1 MSTDYDNTI
10 RTIQPGVLAPADGNA
25 GSAVA
30 QAFRLED
37 FALDGANPARQGK
50 GLTPEGVSYTD
61 GHESAALGPNNERL
75 EDLKPRLVNALR
87 ELVRQYREEG
97 VSARRH
103 EIRRIRQARLFW
115 QGLQYAWWNPNDMN
129 WHLPFEQRFN
139 DDRQLEDMPRYQFVT
154 NFYQGFGL
162 SFIAVLS
169 QDVPSVRFYPQ
180 SAQSLQDI
188 AAARSASDV
197 AQLIEQ
203 NNHVE
208 HLLTSIGYF
217 LWTDG
222 KLGAY
227 VRYVADGQRFG
238 FHDEN
243 ILEAV
248 EIPLGE
254 DAYVCPRCNKEVPPP
269 NADQASGDTDEGS
282 DTGHQSPI
290 TSHPSCP
297 GCGAE
302 LSHENLRRAERV
314 SVPRF
319 VGTRRVPNGQEV
331 ISIAGGLELNT
342 PVWANEMH
350 EYPYL
355 QWQAEVHRAKLKA
368 AYPHAA
374 NKIETSPSQGA
385 EDVYARVSR
394 LSVEQGLP
402 SIHPGDALLNLITFD
417 RTWLR
422 PWAFYAIDDVETRN
436 ELLALFPEGC
446 YVAFAGDAY
455 CEARSES
462 MDDHWR
468 VLHALPGDG
477 QNRPSVGDSLVQVQ
491 ERYNVLSNMQAE
503 TYEYGIPPI
512 YADPQVLDFDALA
525 NQVAEPAAHF
535 PARARPGQP
544 LAAGFFQPQPA
555 RVPPDMVQHQQE
567 LIGPVAQFL
576 TGLFPAVFGGNMEDV
591 KTASG
596 YALARDQAL
605 GRLGL
610 VWRRMKQFYA
620 DVILLG
626 VDSFRKNRP
635 EDVEIPLLGPDGV
648 LDART
653 IRIADLKGNISVHP
667 EADETFPRL
676 KSQQRG
682 ILQQLFGVNDPV
694 IQQALTEPAN
704 MGYIKNV
711 LGLTELVVP
720 GEDARNKQLREIQQL
735 LASAP
740 IVITMNESGAT
751 HAGAASDSA
760 VVAQHAAPAQESPND
775 QITRASDSNAAG
787 TRNQS
792 PVTNHQSQ
800 VLVLPSVP
808 VDDLLDNHAVEF
820 EECKRWAS
828 SEAGQAARM
837 TNPAGFANV
846 RAHAEAHLRAS
857 NTTSALNLASLAPV
871 LSQVRRDRTG
881 PEVRPRELHT
891 TSAAQRAPKPGDDHD
906 GPGDHWVTIDGHH
919 VLVHESQGTQ
929 KQPPNTA
936 ENASKRQTPESLAS
950 QIPAQVKAKMV
961 QAINDSNAP
970 TADDKRGG
978 FHEEYGVAGLDASGN
993 WVISRDKPGPYA
1005 NPDVDTKVSPSYVPA
1020 DPKAAYSIVN
1030 PEVAF
1035 HVHPAGTTGKGKG
1048 WNQPPS
1054 EADKSAVVPGQINL
1068 IFAARENK
1076 VYFYDNSGV
1085 IGKPM
1090 SLKDFLKE

>member
-1 MSTDYDNTI
+1 MDLYPTAETW
-10 RTIQPGVLAPADGNA
+10 TGTPGAIAPADGNA
-25 GSAVA
+25 GSTVA
-30 QAFRLED
+30 QAYRPDHLTSTVD
-37 FALDGANPARQGK
+37 ASVVGAQ
-50 GLTPEGVSYTD
+50 
-61 GHESAALGPNNERL
+61 HAAPLLSTVDLGPNNERL
-75 EDLKPRLVNALR
+75 EELKPKLVHALR

-97 VSARRH
+97 IVARRH

-129 WHLPFEQRFN
+129 WHLPFEQRFS
-139 DDRQLEDMPRYQFVT
+139 DDRALEEMPRYQFVT

-180 SAQSLQDI
+180 SAQSLEDI
-188 AAARSASDV
+188 SAARAASDV
-197 AQLIEQ
+197 AALIEQ
-203 NNHVE
+203 NNHIE

-238 FHDEN
+238 FREEN
-243 ILEAV
+243 VLEAL

-254 DAYVCPRCNKEVPPP
+254 DVYVCPQCGKETGQAKLENRKAEENIALPGESDEFSVPGFGVPA
-269 NADQASGDTDEGS
+269 NSK
-282 DTGHQSPI
+282 SPVAN
-290 TSHPSCP
+290 HAACP
-297 GCGAE
+297 DCGAE
-302 LSHENLRRAERV
+302 LGDANLRKAERV
-314 SVPRF
+314 TVPR
-319 VGTRRVPNGQEV
+319 VAGTRRVANGQEV

-374 NKIETSPSQGA
+374 DKIETSPSQGA

-402 SIHPGDALLNLITFD
+402 SIHPGDALMNLITFD

-422 PWAFYAIDDVETRN
+422 PWAFYSVEDAEVRA
-436 ELLALFPEGC
+436 ELLALFPDGC
-446 YVAFAGDAY
+446 YVGFAGDAY
-455 CEARSES
+455 CESRSES

-544 LAAGFFQPQPA
+544 LAAGFFQPAPA
-555 RVPPDMVQHQQE
+555 QVPPDMLRHQQD

-620 DVILLG
+620 DVMLLS
-626 VDSFRKNRP
+626 VDVFRKNRP
-635 EDVEIPLLGPDGV
+635 HDAEIPLLGPDGV
-648 LDART
+648 FDSHV

-682 ILQQLFGVNDPV
+682 VLQQMFSINDPM
-694 IQQALTEPAN
+694 IQRALTEPAN
-704 MGYIKNV
+704 LGYIKNV
-711 LGLTELVVP
+711 LGLTELVIP
-720 GEDARNKQLREIQQL
+720 GEESRNKQLREIQQL
-735 LASAP
+735 LAGAP
-740 IVITMNESGAT
+740 IVISLHPSGAAHIEPALSDVGAQLYPESSRGDAAPQLGT
-751 HAGAASDSA
+751 MPDSTAGSAASAQSLGDSA
-760 VVAQHAAPAQESPND
+760 RPQG
-775 QITRASDSNAAG
+775 ASA
-787 TRNQS
+787 TV
-792 PVTNHQSQ
+792 P
-800 VLVLPSVP
+800 LVLPSVP
-808 VDDLLDNHAVEF
+808 VDQLLDDHAVEF
-820 EECKRWAS
+820 EECKRWANS
-828 SEAGQAARM
+828 DAGQAARM

-846 RAHAEAHLRAS
+846 RAHAEAHLRAM
-857 NTTSALNLASLAPV
+857 
-871 LSQVRRDRTG
+871 
-881 PEVRPRELHT
+881 
-891 TSAAQRAPKPGDDHD
+891 AAAG
-906 GPGDHWVTIDGHH
+906 
-919 VLVHESQGTQ
+919 
-929 KQPPNTA
+929 
-936 ENASKRQTPESLAS
+936 RQT
-950 QIPAQVKAKMV
+950 
-961 QAINDSNAP
+961 
-970 TADDKRGG
+970 
-978 FHEEYGVAGLDASGN
+978 
-993 WVISRDKPGPYA
+993 
-1005 NPDVDTKVSPSYVPA
+1005 
-1020 DPKAAYSIVN
+1020 
-1030 PEVAF
+1030 
-1035 HVHPAGTTGKGKG
+1035 
-1048 WNQPPS
+1048 
-1054 EADKSAVVPGQINL
+1054 
-1068 IFAARENK
+1068 
-1076 VYFYDNSGV
+1076 
-1085 IGKPM
+1085 
-1090 SLKDFLKE
+1090 

>member
-1 MSTDYDNTI
+1 MDSYPTTNL
-10 RTIQPGVLAPADGNA
+10 PGSIAPADGNVA
-25 GSAVA
+25 PLGQARSASAAQHGMVGA
-30 QAFRLED
+30 QAENDGDEFDWTDGEKQKSAGRVNASGGADE
-37 FALDGANPARQGK
+37 ALADLGAN
-50 GLTPEGVSYTD
+50 Y
-61 GHESAALGPNNERL
+61 ERL
-75 EDLKPRLVNALR
+75 AEVKPKLVNALR

-97 VSARRH
+97 IAARRH

-129 WHLPFEQRFN
+129 WHLPFEQKFS
-139 DDRQLEDMPRYQFVT
+139 DDRALEEMPRYQFVT

-180 SAQSLQDI
+180 SAQSLEDI
-188 AAARSASDV
+188 SAARAASDV
-197 AQLIEQ
+197 AELIEQ
-203 NNHVE
+203 NNHIE
-208 HLLTSIGYF
+208 QLLTSVGYF

-243 ILEAV
+243 ILE
-248 EIPLGE
+248 ELQIPLGQ
-254 DAYVCPRCNKEVPPP
+254 DAFVCSGCGKETAVDSSEESEAP
-269 NADQASGDTDEGS
+269 DTQKS
-282 DTGHQSPI
+282 DSA
-290 TSHPSCP
+290 CP
-297 GCGAE
+297 GCGAILAE
-302 LSHENLRRAERV
+302 KDLRRAERV
-314 SVPRF
+314 SVPR
-319 VGTRRVPNGQEV
+319 VAGTRRVPNGQEV

-355 QWQAEVHRAKLKA
+355 QWQAGVHRAKLKA

-374 NKIETSPSQGA
+374 DKIETSPAQGA

-402 SIHPGDALLNLITFD
+402 SIHPGDALMNLITFD

-422 PWAFYAIDDVETRN
+422 PWAFYGVEDLEVRA
-436 ELLALFPEGC
+436 ELLALFPDGC

-544 LAAGFFQPQPA
+544 LSAGFFQPAPA
-555 RVPPDMVQHQQE
+555 QVPPDMLRHQQD
-567 LIGPVAQFL
+567 LIGPVSQFL

-596 YALARDQAL
+596 YALARDQAM

-610 VWRRMKQFYA
+610 VWRRTKQFYA
-620 DVILLG
+620 DVILLA
-626 VDSFRKNRP
+626 VDCFRKNRP
-635 EDVEIPLLGPDGV
+635 EDAEIPLLGPDGV
-648 LDART
+648 FDSHL
-653 IRIADLKGNISVHP
+653 IRIADLKGNICVHP

-682 ILQQLFGVNDPV
+682 VIQQLFAVNDPV
-694 IQQALTEPAN
+694 IQKALTEPAN

-711 LGLTELVVP
+711 LGLTELVIP
-720 GEDARNKQLREIQQL
+720 GEDSRNKQLREIQQL

-740 IVITMNESGAT
+740 IVISLHPSGAM
-751 HAGAASDSA
+751 HIE
-760 VVAQHAAPAQESPND
+760 P
-775 QITRASDSNAAG
+775 AAG
-787 TRNQS
+787 DGSVATQGVGV
-792 PVTNHQSQ
+792 P
-800 VLVLPSVP
+800 LVLPSVP
-808 VDDLLDNHAVEF
+808 VDELLDDHAVEF
-820 EECKRWAS
+820 EECKRWAN
-828 SEAGQAARM
+828 SEAGQAAHM

-846 RAHAEAHLRAS
+846 RAHAEAHLRAMKQQ
-857 NTTSALNLASLAPV
+857 PV
-871 LSQVRRDRTG
+871 S
-881 PEVRPRELHT
+881 
-891 TSAAQRAPKPGDDHD
+891 
-906 GPGDHWVTIDGHH
+906 
-919 VLVHESQGTQ
+919 
-929 KQPPNTA
+929 
-936 ENASKRQTPESLAS
+936 
-950 QIPAQVKAKMV
+950 
-961 QAINDSNAP
+961 
-970 TADDKRGG
+970 
-978 FHEEYGVAGLDASGN
+978 
-993 WVISRDKPGPYA
+993 
-1005 NPDVDTKVSPSYVPA
+1005 
-1020 DPKAAYSIVN
+1020 
-1030 PEVAF
+1030 
-1035 HVHPAGTTGKGKG
+1035 
-1048 WNQPPS
+1048 
-1054 EADKSAVVPGQINL
+1054 
-1068 IFAARENK
+1068 
-1076 VYFYDNSGV
+1076 
-1085 IGKPM
+1085 
-1090 SLKDFLKE
+1090 

>member
-1 MSTDYDNTI
+1 MDLYPTVEL
-10 RTIQPGVLAPADGNA
+10 PGSIAPADGNA

-30 QAFRLED
+30 QAFRPEGVSSAGSEPRTD
-37 FALDGANPARQGK
+37 RK
-50 GLTPEGVSYTD
+50 TLTPEGVSYSD
-61 GHESAALGPNNERL
+61 QDASDINGRAIDLGPNNERL
-75 EDLKPRLVNALR
+75 EDVKPELVHALR
-87 ELVRQYREEG
+87 ELVRQYRQEG
-97 VSARRH
+97 IVARRH

-129 WHLPFEQRFN
+129 WHLPFEQRSK
-139 DDRQLEDMPRYQFVT
+139 DDRELEEMPRYQFVT

-180 SAQSLQDI
+180 SAQSLEDI
-188 AAARSASDV
+188 AAARAASDV
-197 AQLIEQ
+197 AELIEQ

-208 HLLTSIGYF
+208 QLLSTIGYF

-238 FHDEN
+238 FHEESV
-243 ILEAV
+243 LEAL

-254 DAYVCPRCNKEVPPP
+254 DVYVCPQCGKETPAPIASSPTPRDVILSDSEGSQPIRNRGASDDEILRDANGASLRMTTPP
-269 NADQASGDTDEGS
+269 NCS
-282 DTGHQSPI
+282 
-290 TSHPSCP
+290 
-297 GCGAE
+297 GCGSPLPE
-302 LSHENLRRAERV
+302 ENLRKAERV
-314 SVPRF
+314 TVPRV

-368 AYPHAA
+368 AYPQAA
-374 NKIETSPSQGA
+374 NKIESAPSQGA
-385 EDVYARVSR
+385 DDVYARVSR

-402 SIHPGDALLNLITFD
+402 SIHSGDALMNLITFD

-422 PWAFYAIDDVETRN
+422 PWAFYGIEDEALRN
-436 ELLALFPEGC
+436 ELLALFPDGC
-446 YVAFAGDAY
+446 YVGFAGDVY
-455 CEARSES
+455 CESRNES

-544 LAAGFFQPQPA
+544 LAAGFFQPAPA
-555 RVPPDMVQHQQE
+555 QVPPDMIRHQQD
-567 LIGPVAQFL
+567 LIGPIAQFL
-576 TGLFPAVFGGNMEDV
+576 TGLFPAIFGGNMEDV

-596 YALARDQAL
+596 YAMARDQAM

-610 VWRRMKQFYA
+610 VWRRTKQFYA
-620 DVILLG
+620 DVLLLA

-635 EDVEIPLLGPDGV
+635 EDAEIPLLGPDGV

-653 IRIADLKGNISVHP
+653 IRTVDLKGNIAVHP

-682 ILQQLFGVNDPV
+682 VLQQLFGINDPV
-694 IQQALTEPAN
+694 LQRALTEPAN
-704 MGYIKNV
+704 LGYIKNV
-711 LGLTELVVP
+711 LGLSEMVIP

-740 IVITMNESGAT
+740 IVVSVP
-751 HAGAASDSA
+751 HPS
-760 VVAQHAAPAQESPND
+760 VAQAFRPEGVSSMDTPARVDRKDLTPEGVSYSSDTSGPHESSF
-775 QITRASDSNAAG
+775 T
-787 TRNQS
+787 T
-792 PVTNHQSQ
+792 HQSQ
-800 VLVLPSVP
+800 ALVLPSVP
-808 VDDLLDNHAVEF
+808 VDQLLDDHAVEF
-820 EECKRWAS
+820 EECKRWAN
-828 SEAGQAARM
+828 SEAGQSARM

-846 RAHAEAHLRAS
+846 RAHTEAHLRAMS
-857 NTTSALNLASLAPV
+857 QAALAQPQPV
-871 LSQVRRDRTG
+871 Q
-881 PEVRPRELHT
+881 
-891 TSAAQRAPKPGDDHD
+891 
-906 GPGDHWVTIDGHH
+906 
-919 VLVHESQGTQ
+919 
-929 KQPPNTA
+929 
-936 ENASKRQTPESLAS
+936 
-950 QIPAQVKAKMV
+950 
-961 QAINDSNAP
+961 
-970 TADDKRGG
+970 
-978 FHEEYGVAGLDASGN
+978 
-993 WVISRDKPGPYA
+993 
-1005 NPDVDTKVSPSYVPA
+1005 
-1020 DPKAAYSIVN
+1020 
-1030 PEVAF
+1030 
-1035 HVHPAGTTGKGKG
+1035 KGK
-1048 WNQPPS
+1048 
-1054 EADKSAVVPGQINL
+1054 A
-1068 IFAARENK
+1068 
-1076 VYFYDNSGV
+1076 
-1085 IGKPM
+1085 
-1090 SLKDFLKE
+1090 

>member
-1 MSTDYDNTI
+1 MDLYPTAETW
-10 RTIQPGVLAPADGNA
+10 TGTPGAIAPADGNA
-25 GSAVA
+25 A
-30 QAFRLED
+30 
-37 FALDGANPARQGK
+37 
-50 GLTPEGVSYTD
+50 
-61 GHESAALGPNNERL
+61 SAAAPAGENGTNRFDTSVVGAQHAAPLLGTTDLGPNNERL
-75 EDLKPRLVNALR
+75 EDLKPKLVHALR

-97 VSARRH
+97 VVARRH

-129 WHLPFEQRFN
+129 WHLPFEQRFS
-139 DDRQLEDMPRYQFVT
+139 DDRALEEMPRYQFVT

-180 SAQSLQDI
+180 SSQSLADI
-188 AAARSASDV
+188 AAARAASDV
-197 AQLIEQ
+197 AQLVEQ

-208 HLLTSIGYF
+208 QLLTSIGYF

-227 VRYVADGQRFG
+227 VRYVADSQRFG
-238 FHDEN
+238 FHEEN
-243 ILEAV
+243 VLEAL

-254 DAYVCPRCNKEVPPP
+254 DVYVCPECRKEIGKSKLE
-269 NADQASGDTDEGS
+269 NGNSEETDEASGVGAQHAAPLPATN
-282 DTGHQSPI
+282 
-290 TSHPSCP
+290 CP

-302 LSHENLRRAERV
+302 LREENIRKAERV
-314 SVPRF
+314 TVPRV

-355 QWQAEVHRAKLKA
+355 QWQSEVHRAKLKA
-368 AYPHAA
+368 AYPLAA
-374 NKIETSPSQGA
+374 SKIESAPSQGS

-402 SIHPGDALLNLITFD
+402 SIHPGDALMNLITFD

-422 PWAFYAIDDVETRN
+422 PWAFYAIEDEAVRN
-436 ELLALFPEGC
+436 ELLALFPDGC
-446 YVAFAGDAY
+446 YVAFAGDVY
-455 CEARSES
+455 CESRSES

-544 LAAGFFQPQPA
+544 LAAGFFQPAPA
-555 RVPPDMVQHQQE
+555 QVPPDMIRHQQD

-620 DVILLG
+620 DILLLA
-626 VDSFRKNRP
+626 VDCFRKNRP
-635 EDVEIPLLGPDGV
+635 EDAEIPLLGPDGV
-648 LDART
+648 LDAHT
-653 IRIADLKGNISVHP
+653 IRAVDLKGNIAVHP

-682 ILQQLFGVNDPV
+682 VLQQLFGINDPV
-694 IQQALTEPAN
+694 LQRALTEPAN
-704 MGYIKNV
+704 LGYIKNV
-711 LGLTELVVP
+711 LGLAGMVIP
-720 GEDARNKQLREIQQL
+720 GEDSRNKQLREIQQL
-735 LASAP
+735 LSSAP
-740 IVITMNESGAT
+740 IMVTVPVQPVAQAFSPQDLSSSGAVPSSDRKSLT
-751 HAGAASDSA
+751 PEGASYSE
-760 VVAQHAAPAQESPND
+760 QNQSSP
-775 QITRASDSNAAG
+775 SVHE
-787 TRNQS
+787 S
-792 PVTNHQSQ
+792 PVTSHQSPI
-800 VLVLPSVP
+800 LVLPSVP
-808 VDDLLDNHAVEF
+808 VDQLLDDHAVEF
-820 EECKRWAS
+820 EECKRWAN
-828 SEAGQAARM
+828 SEAGQSARM

-846 RAHAEAHLRAS
+846 RAHTEAHLRAMS
-857 NTTSALNLASLAPV
+857 QATLA
-871 LSQVRRDRTG
+871 
-881 PEVRPRELHT
+881 
-891 TSAAQRAPKPGDDHD
+891 
-906 GPGDHWVTIDGHH
+906 
-919 VLVHESQGTQ
+919 
-929 KQPPNTA
+929 QP
-936 ENASKRQTPESLAS
+936 Q
-950 QIPAQVKAKMV
+950 PAQK
-961 QAINDSNAP
+961 
-970 TADDKRGG
+970 
-978 FHEEYGVAGLDASGN
+978 GN
-993 WVISRDKPGPYA
+993 
-1005 NPDVDTKVSPSYVPA
+1005 
-1020 DPKAAYSIVN
+1020 
-1030 PEVAF
+1030 
-1035 HVHPAGTTGKGKG
+1035 
-1048 WNQPPS
+1048 
-1054 EADKSAVVPGQINL
+1054 
-1068 IFAARENK
+1068 
-1076 VYFYDNSGV
+1076 
-1085 IGKPM
+1085 
-1090 SLKDFLKE
+1090 